1 MSRRRPTRGRQVN
14 RGDRLGELFRQ
25 IIAEE
30 LERIDREELSLVSVT
45 SVEVDGNLSKAVVS
59 VSNLEPAEDD
69 IVLATLGEL
78 RPRLQRAVGNQ
89 TRVRRVP
96 PFQFLIDDVLRS
108 AERIDDILRG
118 IEPTVDGAAAAVDD
132 DRAETVVGATMD
144 RADDEGAV
152 ESE

>member
-30 LERIDREELSLVSVT
+30 LERIDRDELSLVSVT

-59 VSNLEPAEDD
+59 VSNLEPTDDELVLDTLAEER
-69 IVLATLGEL
+69 I
-78 RPRLQRAVGNQ
+78 RLQRAVGNQ
-89 TRVRRVP
+89 ARVRRVP
-96 PFQFLIDDVLRS
+96 PFQFVIDNVLRS

-118 IEPTVDGAAAAVDD
+118 VAPS
-132 DRAETVVGATMD
+132 
-144 RADDEGAV
+144 
-152 ESE
+152 SEEE